1 MAPTPE
7 EKVLAQLERGFAS
20 YLEDIRAAIRQ
31 PSVSRTG
38 EGLLA
43 MAEWVRA
50 YLVRLG
56 AETRLVPGRVAPIVE
71 GALLAPGARPTLLFY
86 DLYDVQPASPEGW
99 IRPPFAADLV
109 PDERGGTLLVGRGAF
124 NSKGPLVGFLAVLRA
139 FREAGVPLPVG
150 IRFLIEGEEEI
161 GSPSLEPYL
170 RANREALRT
179 CDAAFIPYL
188 GTTAQGETPIR
199 LGFKGLILLELS
211 VEGGDWGGP
220 AVHDVHAMHSAW
232 IASPGWELLQAL
244 ASLQT
249 RQGRLAMDGLD
260 AYVSGPDADDQLL
273 IREIASGFRPEAWLA
288 ELGAT
293 RFMHDGSVE
302 DLLTHL
308 MFDPTLNIDALFLGD
323 ARPGEEPATQ
333 MPRRATAHVDLRL
346 VPRMD
351 VESTLRLL
359 RAHLDR
365 RGFSHV
371 NLNVKS
377 AYPWSKASPREPV
390 VRALV
395 AACRRHGGTV
405 EVFPLHAGAAPMHL
419 FGEVLGIPFAFGGLG
434 HGGRSHAP
442 NEFISAEGVRDFFRS
457 MASFLFAFAGS
468 ADPC

>member
-1 MAPTPE
+1 MALTPE
-7 EKVLAQLERGFAS
+7 EQVLAQLERGFAS
-20 YLEDIRAAIRQ
+20 YLEDIRTAIRQ
-31 PSVSRTG
+31 PSVSKTG
-38 EGLLA
+38 EGLLE

-50 YLVRLG
+50 YLVKLG
-56 AETRLVPGRVAPIVE
+56 AEARLVPGQVAPIVE
-71 GALLAPGARPTLLFY
+71 GALFTPGAQRTLLFY
-86 DLYDVQPASPEGW
+86 DLYDVQPATPVGW
-99 IRPPFAADLV
+99 IAPPFAADLV
-109 PDERGGTLLVGRGAF
+109 ADRGGTMLVGRGSF

-139 FREAGVPLPVG
+139 FREAGIPLPVN

-170 RANREALRT
+170 RANRETLRV

-220 AVHDVHAMHSAW
+220 VRHDIHAMHSAW
-232 IASPGWELLQAL
+232 IDSPGWELLHAL
-244 ASLQT
+244 ASLRT
-249 RQGRLAMDGLD
+249 RGDRLTIDGLD
-260 AYVSGPDADDQLL
+260 AYVTGPDADDRAL
-273 IREIASGFRPEAWLA
+273 IREIAAGFKPEAWLA
-288 ELGAT
+288 ELGAR
-293 RFMHDGSVE
+293 RFIHDGGAE

-308 MFDPTLNIDALFLGD
+308 MFDPSLNVDAFFVGD

-333 MPRRATAHVDLRL
+333 MPRRAMAHVDLRL
-346 VPRMD
+346 VPQMD

-359 RAHLDR
+359 REHLDR

-371 NLNVKS
+371 GLRVKS
-377 AYPWSKASPREPV
+377 AYPWSKASSREPV
-390 VRALV
+390 VQALV
-395 AACRRHGGTV
+395 AACRRHGGKV

-442 NEFISAEGVRDFFRS
+442 SEFISVEGMRAFFRS
-457 MASFLFAFAGS
+457 MASFLFAFAEMAG
-468 ADPC
+468 PC